1 MDKGAWWATVHG
13 VAKSWTQL
21 RDYHTHT
28 HTHTHTENIPL
39 YVCTTSS
46 LSVDGHTGCFLVLAV
61 VNSAARN
68 IGVAVSL
75 IMVFSGSV
83 PSSGIV
89 GSYGSYVFTFVINLH
104 TVLHSGSINLHN
116 MFFSNTQWICQDDT

>member
-1 MDKGAWWATVHG
+1 MGYSPWGPKESDT
-13 VAKSWTQL
+13 TEQL
-21 RDYHTHT
+21 THT
-28 HTHTHTENIPL
+28 HTHTQNIPL

-89 GSYGSYVFTFVINLH
+89 GSYGSYVFTFVMNLH

-116 MFFSNTQWICQDDT
+116 IFFCSTQWICQDDT